1 MDVLDFLMG
10 ERVDRTGARLLRT
23 ELLGELVVIGV
34 SGQILELS
42 GYLLLFCL
50 LSSAAHLTP

>member
-50 LSSAAHLTP
+50 LSSGPI